1 MPYRDYYGKTGR
13 VWNVTQGA
21 VGVEVFRQVS
31 NRLRTKRFHV
41 RIEHIRH
48 SKCKAEHIKRV
59 KENEAAKEEAKKTG
73 KKTAILKRKP
83 EGSKKGY
90 VVQKKA
96 CRKIR
101 PMWE

>member
-13 VWNVTQGA
+13 VWNVTQNS

-31 NRLRTKRFHV
+31 NRLRTKKFHV

-48 SKCKAEHIKRV
+48 SKCKTEHIRRV
-59 KENEAAKEEAKKTG
+59 KENEAAKKTG

-83 EGSKKGY
+83 EGSKPGY
-90 VVQKKA
+90 VLQKKA
-96 CRKIR
+96 CRK
-101 PMWE
+101 M